1 MNIGTMIKRLQD
13 IMRQDAG
20 INGDAQ
26 RIEQIVW
33 LLFLKIYDAKE
44 SEWEIY
50 EDNYTSIIPYIYRW
64 RNWAPDN
71 KDGKAMTGDEFV
83 NFITQLFVSLK
94 DLEITENTETRGIIV
109 KEVFTDLNNYMKDGV
124 LIRQV
129 VNVLNEIDLTNFKT
143 KHAFNEIYETILKNL
158 QTAGKSGEFYTPRA
172 ITDFVVEMVNP
183 QVGQKVADFACGT
196 GGFLISALNHMKEN
210 VDDTKSNEKLQNAF
224 YGVEKKSLPYLLCTT
239 NMLLHDINQP
249 MIIRGNSLEYDV
261 RDYEEKDKFDI
272 VLMNPPYGGTEKKS
286 VQQNFPSELRNS
298 ETADLF
304 MVEILYRLKENG
316 KCGIVL
322 PDGFLFGSDNTKVA
336 IKKKLMEECNLHTII
351 RLPGSIFAPYTSI
364 ATNLLFFDK
373 TKPTEDIW
381 FYRMDI
387 PDGYKAFS
395 KTKPVTLEHMK
406 SIITWWNNRKEIK
419 DFKEDESLT
428 DTWKAK
434 KISIKDIVKANY
446 NIDQCGF
453 PIEENIILSPKETMD
468 NFIEKREQLE
478 KELDEKLNKII
489 ELIGDIQ

>member
-1 MNIGTMIKRLQD
+1 
-13 IMRQDAG
+13 
-20 INGDAQ
+20 
-26 RIEQIVW
+26 
-33 LLFLKIYDAKE
+33 
-44 SEWEIY
+44 
-50 EDNYTSIIPYIYRW
+50 
-64 RNWAPDN
+64 
-71 KDGKAMTGDEFV
+71 
-83 NFITQLFVSLK
+83 
-94 DLEITENTETRGIIV
+94 
-109 KEVFTDLNNYMKDGV
+109 
-124 LIRQV
+124 
-129 VNVLNEIDLTNFKT
+129 
-143 KHAFNEIYETILKNL
+143 
-158 QTAGKSGEFYTPRA
+158 
-172 ITDFVVEMVNP
+172 
-183 QVGQKVADFACGT
+183 
-196 GGFLISALNHMKEN
+196 
-210 VDDTKSNEKLQNAF
+210 
-224 YGVEKKSLPYLLCTT
+224 
-239 NMLLHDINQP
+239 
-249 MIIRGNSLEYDV
+249 
-261 RDYEEKDKFDI
+261 
-272 VLMNPPYGGTEKKS
+272 
-286 VQQNFPSELRNS
+286 
-298 ETADLF
+298 
-304 MVEILYRLKENG
+304 
-316 KCGIVL
+316 
-322 PDGFLFGSDNTKVA
+322 
-336 IKKKLMEECNLHTII
+336 MEECNLHTII